1 MRTFRLS
8 ATLVLIALATA
19 AVTGLAQ
26 RKGVAIAP
34 TANAA
39 GSNPVEASVVQ
50 VLRFPA
56 SASGGRRFDAPSF
69 NLAASSVSADVSGT
83 NHSNGDRD
91 GGGTNRDRDLNPI
104 SVFVLEPPQAMLVGA
119 ALLIGGGI
127 LRRGR
132 RTHQS

>member
-1 MRTFRLS
+1 MRTIRLS

-26 RKGVAIAP
+26 RKGVAIVP
-34 TANAA
+34 SANAA
-39 GSNPVEASVVQ
+39 GSNPAEASVVQ

-56 SASGGRRFDAPSF
+56 NASGRPQFDAPSLT
-69 NLAASSVSADVSGT
+69 LAASSVSADVSGT
-83 NHSNGDRD
+83 DHSNGDRD

-104 SVFVLEPPQAMLVGA
+104 SVFVLEPPQALLVGA

-132 RTHQS
+132 RTRQS